1 MSDGDKGHLEV
12 CLLLTPDIPLLR
24 DGSAVEI
31 VGLSWSAV
39 SGLAG
44 LGVQVYSHQQV
55 PVFGTLAAWAEKI
68 RENFDKYFWIGSKS
82 GAQVR
87 TNIQAIIL

>member
-1 MSDGDKGHLEV
+1 M
-12 CLLLTPDIPLLR
+12 LTFAR

-44 LGVQVYSHQQV
+44 LGPGVYSHQQV
-55 PVFGTLAAWAEKI
+55 PVFGSLAAWADRI
-68 RENFDKYFWIGSKS
+68 RDNFDKYFWIGSKS

-87 TNIQAIIL
+87 RVNTVLSVFRNFKH

>member
-1 MSDGDKGHLEV
+1 M
-12 CLLLTPDIPLLR
+12 
-24 DGSAVEI
+24 EI

-39 SGLAG
+39 SGLAR

-55 PVFGTLAAWAEKI
+55 PVFGTLAAWADKI
-68 RENFDKYFWIGSKS
+68 KENFDKYFWIGNKS

-87 TNIQAIIL
+87 TII

>member
-1 MSDGDKGHLEV
+1 M
-12 CLLLTPDIPLLR
+12 
-24 DGSAVEI
+24 
-31 VGLSWSAV
+31 GLSWSAV

-68 RENFDKYFWIGSKS
+68 RDNFDKHFWIGSKS

-87 TNIQAIIL
+87 TNKYPSHHSNIDIRLSRTLSM